1 MPSPQDGIAT
11 DQDTGQHLT
20 EHEEHEESH
29 HGPETSG
36 SGTEEPKEKD
46 QMERFYWHSLCL
58 CLLPPFVAA
67 YFLAIWLT
75 YLRRDSNPVKYGST
89 KEIWVYYSWFVIC
102 VFGIGWSKYGLAG
115 VEMAMLQS
123 RQFGAPDT
131 ATLVMHSGNSW
142 SGPDGWLRLL
152 GHLLRGRRVQV
163 HCSWYLLS
171 ALSVLPFVAFPISG
185 LCMELSDGY
194 IFSAASPK
202 TIGYNSTL
210 FNNRQGRQTVER
222 GKGRWETGSSGQLP
236 GIGVL
241 YTPDYHSR
249 DQLDGLDRTPNRFPE
264 NESVPEVFVAPQAE
278 VPIGGRVWG
287 LRVGYNCSVV
297 DHISQFTMVTD
308 KARVSKQTEKA
319 ETSNDPTVLSTR
331 SGGTVY
337 VYNSSSIRPEYSSNL
352 FAYLEMGISNATQA
366 LFYDGTEPN
375 TFDPRDIS
383 KADILELMIWQVRHE
398 SGYEKDLPPDITYN
412 DTINEP
418 VLGAAQPIIHHPN
431 GTIQTNSSFFDPD
444 YSPYGLENYVNMG
457 VTYPVKSVA
466 PPIGVRCTRFSAL
479 GYANLDARASTF
491 HNFTIGAYPHFDQSR
506 EESLVQRFG
515 FAANN
520 ILLQQYFNIYES
532 ISSPT
537 PTTYSNSV
545 VHRRF
550 LQARELQK
558 SVMLAHAIDALQLMY
573 DGVDS
578 FEHATINP
586 DLSSSRPGKVLTSG
600 VVPAPCPAVLFL
612 VWSLGCL
619 MLGLRYGFV
628 RRWSDTLDGYYLLSV
643 GVNDWTNTDARVRG

>member
-1 MPSPQDGIAT
+1 MTSPQDEVVT
-11 DQDTGQHLT
+11 DQDTGQHLI
-20 EHEEHEESH
+20 EHEEREESH
-29 HGPETSG
+29 HGSETSG
-36 SGTEEPKEKD
+36 SGTQENKEKD

-58 CLLPPFVAA
+58 CLIPPLVAA
-67 YFLAIWLT
+67 YFVVIWLK
-75 YLRRDSNPVKYGST
+75 YLSRDSNPVRYGST
-89 KEIWVYYSWFVIC
+89 QEIWVYYSWIVIC

-115 VEMAMLQS
+115 VELAMLQR

-152 GHLLRGRRVQV
+152 NRLLRGTPV
-163 HCSWYLLS
+163 HVHLPWYVLAFFS
-171 ALSVLPFVAFPISG
+171 ALPYVAFPISG

-210 FNNRQGRQTVER
+210 FNNRQYLQTVER
-222 GKGRWETGSSGQLP
+222 GKRRWESGSSGQLP

-297 DHISQFTMVTD
+297 DHISQFTLVTD
-308 KARVSKQTEKA
+308 KRRVSKHAEMTEQ
-319 ETSNDPTVLSTR
+319 SYDSVILSTK
-331 SGGTVY
+331 SKGSVY
-337 VYNSSSIRPEYSSNL
+337 VYNSSLIDPKQSSNL
-352 FAYLEMGISNATQA
+352 FAYLEMGISNVTEA

-383 KADILELMIWQVRHE
+383 KADILELIIWQVRHE
-398 SGYEKDLPPDITYN
+398 SSYEEQLPPDLTYN

-431 GTIQTNSSFFDPD
+431 GTIQTNSSFFDPEYGPD
-444 YSPYGLENYVNMG
+444 GLEGYANTG
-457 VTYPVKSVA
+457 VYPVKSVA

-491 HNFTIGAYPHFDQSR
+491 HNFTIGAYPHFDLSR

-520 ILLQQYFNIYES
+520 ILLRQYFNIYES

-537 PTTYSNSV
+537 PTTHSNSV
-545 VHRRF
+545 VYRRF

-600 VVPAPCPAVLFL
+600 VVPALCPVVLFL
-612 VWSLGCL
+612 VWATGCL
-619 MLGLRYGFV
+619 LLGLRYGFV

-643 GVNDWTNTDARVRG
+643 GVNDWANTDARVRG